1 MEIRIC
7 EHSHFRIVTIGIR
20 NIFRQNVFLTEEDRI
35 ENSTTLVG
43 ISGHVNI
50 TLNDVAEASRN
61 NSVVVVDVLKF
72 EKSKLNASR
81 VVYAVKTS
89 LLGVSNREKPSVQ
102 IESSAFGG
110 RNRKT

>member
-35 ENSTTLVG
+35 ENSTTLGG
-43 ISGHVNI
+43 ISGHVNN

-61 NSVVVVDVLKF
+61 NSVVRVVDDI
-72 EKSKLNASR
+72 ENIKLNASR

-102 IESSAFGG
+102 IVASSLLS
-110 RNRKT
+110 